1 MRRAAS
7 EPAPAFS
14 VSGIDIHVGT
24 AAFAGAVRQALHFE
38 RDQWGFSMG
47 PLLVSDSQE
56 SSKAGCIIA
65 SLCLML

>member
-1 MRRAAS
+1 
-7 EPAPAFS
+7 
-14 VSGIDIHVGT
+14 
-24 AAFAGAVRQALHFE
+24 
-38 RDQWGFSMG
+38 MG